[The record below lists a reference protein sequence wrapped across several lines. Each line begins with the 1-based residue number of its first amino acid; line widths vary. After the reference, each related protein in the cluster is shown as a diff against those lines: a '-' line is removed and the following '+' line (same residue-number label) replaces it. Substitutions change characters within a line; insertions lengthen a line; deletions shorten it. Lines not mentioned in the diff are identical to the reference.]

1 MKTSETNLVKGRLS
15 MHKRGFGFL
24 RPEDPELEDVF
35 IPPNA
40 INGALDGDTVLVE
53 VHKSTR
59 AGDESDKQEGSVS
72 SILTRGVTRVV
83 GEYKPGRNFG
93 LLHAASQQ
101 IIDDI
106 FRPKK
111 QNLGAVDGHKV
122 LVEITKYREGEDNPE
137 GHVIQILGHK
147 NDPGVDILSIIYQRG
162 IAIALPEQVLR
173 VAIELPVAIG
183 SSE

>member
-72 SILTRGVTRVV
+72 SILTRGITRVV
-83 GEYKPGRNFG
+83 GEYKPSRNFEFYIRIVEEIS
-93 LLHAASQQ
+93 A
-101 IIDDI
+101 DI
-106 FRPKK
+106 FIPKK
-111 QNLGAVDGHKV
+111 AALGAVDGHNV
-122 LVEITKYREGEDNPE
+122 PVEIKKYREGEDYPE
-137 GHVIQILGHK
+137 VHDFQILGHM
-147 NDPGVDILSIIYQRG
+147 NDPGVVILSIIYQHG
-162 IAIALPEQVLR
+162 IKIDFRE
-173 VAIELPVAIG
+173 
-183 SSE
+183 